1 MFDINNKHYK
11 KYSYEYSLI
20 FDLYICFVDEE
31 VSKGI
36 RQIAHDNRITSPR
49 CKKYMID
56 IDGTIC
62 LTRNSDYKNSIPFQH
77 NIDIFNKL
85 YEMGNEVNY
94 WTARG
99 ANSGKNWDEFTIEQL
114 KSWNVKYTSLNMDKP
129 HYDVWIDDKAI
140 NANDARSVLM
150 NCDRYIPKNDN
161 N

>member
-1 MFDINNKHYK
+1 MNIHLF
-11 KYSYEYSLI
+11 LI
-20 FDLYICFVDEE
+20 YIFAFVDED

-36 RQIAHDNRITSPR
+36 RQIARDNRITAPN

-85 YEMGNEVNY
+85 YETGHEVNY